1 MTPTDM
7 PPPASATPP
16 ADILARIVAHKRA
29 MLPARRQLLPPA
41 HLEAMPGFTRQP
53 LSLADALRQGRGSG
67 VIAEFKRRSPSKGT
81 LNDRADPAAVAAGY
95 ARHGASAVS
104 VLTDEVFFGGT
115 AEDLMAVRAAVDIP
129 VLRKDFVVDEYQI
142 LEARALGADLVLLIA
157 ACLSP
162 GEVRRLAAF
171 ANTLGMEAVLE
182 LHDEAEVRHLCDE
195 VAIVGINNR
204 DLRIFQVD
212 VDRSLRMA
220 DTIPAGKPLVAES
233 GIDSAEQL
241 RRFRTHGFHGFLIG
255 ERFMRTDDPAAAY
268 RDFMSAIDPNPLP
281 CA

>member
-1 MTPTDM
+1 MKPAAMPT
-7 PPPASATPP
+7 PASPAPP

-29 MLPARRQLLPPA
+29 MLPARRELLPPA
-41 HLEAMPGFTRQP
+41 RLEAMPGFRRQP
-53 LSLADALRQGRGSG
+53 RSLADALRQGIGSG

-81 LNDRADPAAVAAGY
+81 LNDRSDPADVAAGY

-115 AEDLMAVRAAVDIP
+115 SEDLLAVRAAVDIP

-162 GEVRRLAAF
+162 ADVRRLAAF
-171 ANTLGMEAVLE
+171 ANSLGLEALLE
-182 LHDEAEVRHLCDE
+182 LHDEDETGHLCDE

-204 DLRIFQVD
+204 DLRSFQVD

-220 DTIPAGKPLVAES
+220 QRMPADKPLVAES
-233 GIDSAEQL
+233 GIDSPEQL
-241 RRFRTHGFHGFLIG
+241 RRFRAHGFHGFLIG
-255 ERFMRTDDPAAAY
+255 ERFMRTEDPAAAY

-281 CA
+281 CG

>member
-1 MTPTDM
+1 MKPAAMPT
-7 PPPASATPP
+7 PASPAPP

-29 MLPARRQLLPPA
+29 MLPARRELLPPA
-41 HLEAMPGFTRQP
+41 RLEAMPGFRRQP
-53 LSLADALRQGRGSG
+53 RSLADALRQGRGSG

-81 LNDRADPAAVAAGY
+81 LNDRSDPVDVAAGY

-115 AEDLMAVRAAVDIP
+115 AEDLLAVRAAVDIP
-129 VLRKDFVVDEYQI
+129 VLRKDFVVDEYQV

-162 GEVRRLAAF
+162 ADVRRLAAF
-171 ANTLGMEAVLE
+171 AGSLGLEAMLE
-182 LHDEAEVRHLCDE
+182 LHDEDETGHLCDE

-204 DLRIFQVD
+204 DLRSFRVD

-220 DTIPAGKPLVAES
+220 QRMPAGKPLVAES
-233 GIDSAEQL
+233 GIDSPEQL
-241 RRFRTHGFHGFLIG
+241 RRFRTHGFSGFLIG
-255 ERFMRTDDPAAAY
+255 ERFMRTEDPAAAY
-268 RDFMSAIDPNPLP
+268 RDFMSAIDPNPAA
-281 CA
+281 CG